1 MEICQRIATFVL
13 TIPRSSGV
21 PLLPIFFHLV
31 VPSLIATIDRQQPPE
46 QSMATELLV
55 TVISSVLT
63 ASLHLEWAIHS
74 ITGATHHVLGQS
86 SAGFTRRFAAALRH
100 RSLTGQ
106 AIVQRLSSSPSFVA
120 NFPTF
125 AGELGM

>member
-1 MEICQRIATFVL
+1 
-13 TIPRSSGV
+13 
-21 PLLPIFFHLV
+21 V
-31 VPSLIATIDRQQPPE
+31 VPSLIAISDRQQPPE
-46 QSMATELLV
+46 QTMATELLV

-74 ITGATHHVLGQS
+74 ITGTTHHVLGQS
-86 SAGFTRRFAAALRH
+86 SASITRRFAAALRH

-106 AIVQRLSSSPSFVA
+106 AIIQRLSASPSFVA